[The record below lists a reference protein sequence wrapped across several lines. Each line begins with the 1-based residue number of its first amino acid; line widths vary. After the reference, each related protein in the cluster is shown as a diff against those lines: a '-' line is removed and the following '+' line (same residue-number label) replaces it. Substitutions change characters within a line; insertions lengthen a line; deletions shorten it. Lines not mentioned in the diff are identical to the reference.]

1 MLPVLWYF
9 RTGQPVRFGTKWS
22 LQRCWI
28 PVHLGNELTGC
39 SIKSVTDSTVS
50 SYEIQKTGHHS
61 PILLLFLPSG
71 RSYTTITNLFYKFSR
86 LFYLENHQQK
96 NTAFRLFFNTV
107 FKVKQTN
114 KNPTLMLL
122 MQLYQL
128 NYRYENYYLSV
139 IIVLQS
145 DREYQCKY
153 SLTKTLKKKS
163 IVLMVLFWKLFFWYV
178 GD

>member
-1 MLPVLWYF
+1 
-9 RTGQPVRFGTKWS
+9 
-22 LQRCWI
+22 
-28 PVHLGNELTGC
+28 
-39 SIKSVTDSTVS
+39 
-50 SYEIQKTGHHS
+50 
-61 PILLLFLPSG
+61 
-71 RSYTTITNLFYKFSR
+71 
-86 LFYLENHQQK
+86 
-96 NTAFRLFFNTV
+96 
-107 FKVKQTN
+107 
-114 KNPTLMLL
+114 MLL